1 MHTASAFS
9 RCIQTSY
16 KKCCDVG
23 SAELRD
29 VAPKI
34 SAEIKKFAN
43 RMETE
48 RGVTK
53 VGVASLRSAVKKIVK
68 LFDCKEDFLEILNFQ
83 VHENRGRAEWPPRQ
97 QTSAGPVQQFLASLG
112 TPKKEKSP
120 QELFLEF
127 LSPKAGKTSEICSH
141 CGMTGH
147 GPATCYKLHPEQ
159 RKK

>member
-1 MHTASAFS
+1 M
-9 RCIQTSY
+9 
-16 KKCCDVG
+16 
-23 SAELRD
+23 
-29 VAPKI
+29 APKI

-48 RGVTK
+48 KGVTK

-83 VHENRGRAEWPPRQ
+83 VHETRGRAEWPSRQ
-97 QTSAGPVQQFLASLG
+97 QTSADPVQKFLASLG

-141 CGMTGH
+141 CGMTGMFFTLSSPVFHYLSSGH
-147 GPATCYKLHPEQ
+147 GPATCFKLHPEQ